1 MRRSF
6 MRSVCTLNIEVRPAD
21 AILTSVATET
31 PLASCNAHLAG
42 IKPQACTAR
51 GPSCR
56 AMPIRTHPLVALQA
70 MGIMQHGGHR
80 GDKSSPSDGRQNMAH
95 TQSAVVQTDDECPAS
110 AVSPQRSAWPLE
122 MPPTD
127 GGMEQVSAIWLP
139 APGLSA
145 DSQHTLLQQPGLL
158 LRPSSAASVSPE
170 RHVIRDPPAGHSS
183 AASRE
188 REHPQSQRQSRRRHE
203 GHLWLEASVECPS
216 HPVHHEPVVIDVR
229 SQLRN
234 SMPKQYVRMQ
244 SAGQHKPEV
253 VSVLGQH
260 TYTKPTSTPKEE
272 NIVRKSLE
280 KSWRT

>member
-1 MRRSF
+1 
-6 MRSVCTLNIEVRPAD
+6 
-21 AILTSVATET
+21 
-31 PLASCNAHLAG
+31 
-42 IKPQACTAR
+42 
-51 GPSCR
+51 
-56 AMPIRTHPLVALQA
+56 

-80 GDKSSPSDGRQNMAH
+80 GDGQSTNDSRQRTAH
-95 TQSAVVQTDDECPAS
+95 TQSAVVQTDDESPAS

-122 MPPTD
+122 MPSAD

-145 DSQHTLLQQPGLL
+145 DTQHTLLQQPGLL

-170 RHVIRDPPAGHSS
+170 RHVIRDHPAGRQP

-188 REHPQSQRQSRRRHE
+188 REHAPSPRHSRKRHE

-244 SAGQHKPEV
+244 SSGQHKPEV
-253 VSVLGQH
+253 VPVLGQH
-260 TYTKPTSTPKEE
+260 TYTKPTSPRKDEDT
-272 NIVRKSLE
+272 VRKSLE